1 MDSNDKYLV
10 AASTD
15 KKSEKSSLSLY
26 DLETKAEKTISSE
39 KMAKDINIVKFIP
52 GTLKAIVTNGDQIQ
66 AWNFDDQS
74 KIYESKAITGITAIE
89 FMPQMSDY
97 CVVGSSKKSWSV
109 FNVLEGT
116 QIC

>member
-52 GTLKAIVTNGDQIQ
+52 GT
-66 AWNFDDQS
+66 
-74 KIYESKAITGITAIE
+74 
-89 FMPQMSDY
+89 
-97 CVVGSSKKSWSV
+97 
-109 FNVLEGT
+109 
-116 QIC
+116 